1 MGRMIDAD
9 NITYES
15 IDSSDT
21 VREEIK
27 SGCGIL
33 AVRKED
39 IDAMPT
45 IEPQRWIPVTE
56 RLPEETAT
64 YICTCF
70 DGIANRVTFIN
81 FQKRYASWNL
91 TGQRAYWKVIAWQ
104 PLPEPWKGES

>member
-39 IDAMPT
+39 IDVMPT
-45 IEPQRWIPVTE
+45 IEERKTGKWIHRGCGIFSCSECDEKIGTNVYTE
-56 RLPEETAT
+56 AETVRFRFCPNCGAT
-64 YICTCF
+64 ME
-70 DGIANRVTFIN
+70 GVA
-81 FQKRYASWNL
+81 
-91 TGQRAYWKVIAWQ
+91 
-104 PLPEPWKGES
+104 E

>member
-39 IDAMPT
+39 IDVMPT
-45 IEPQRWIPVTE
+45 IEERKTGKWIHRGCGIFSCSECDEKIGTNVYTEAETVRFRFCPNCGAKMEGVTE
-56 RLPEETAT
+56 
-64 YICTCF
+64 
-70 DGIANRVTFIN
+70 
-81 FQKRYASWNL
+81 
-91 TGQRAYWKVIAWQ
+91 
-104 PLPEPWKGES
+104 

>member
-39 IDAMPT
+39 IDVMPT
-45 IEPQRWIPVTE
+45 IEERKTGEWIRKISVVDCATFVGDECSQCGYFKSMGQANFCPNCGADM
-56 RLPEETAT
+56 RGRNNETIKNT
-64 YICTCF
+64 
-70 DGIANRVTFIN
+70 D
-81 FQKRYASWNL
+81 
-91 TGQRAYWKVIAWQ
+91 
-104 PLPEPWKGES
+104 

>member
-39 IDAMPT
+39 IDVMPT
-45 IEPQRWIPVTE
+45 IEERKTGKWIHRGCGIFSCSECDEKIGTNVYTE
-56 RLPEETAT
+56 AETVRFRFCPNCGAKME
-64 YICTCF
+64 
-70 DGIANRVTFIN
+70 GVA
-81 FQKRYASWNL
+81 
-91 TGQRAYWKVIAWQ
+91 
-104 PLPEPWKGES
+104 E

>member
-1 MGRMIDAD
+1 MRLIDAD

-15 IDSSDT
+15 IDSSDA

-45 IEPQRWIPVTE
+45 IEERKKGKWIEAEVMPKTFDVNGI
-56 RLPEETAT
+56 ETWASKMQCDQCGFIT
-64 YICTCF
+64 YAIE
-70 DGIANRVTFIN
+70 GHMGQYN
-81 FQKRYASWNL
+81 FCPNCGADMRGGNHETS
-91 TGQRAYWKVIAWQ
+91 
-104 PLPEPWKGES
+104 